1 MLMIFGDAKNVF
13 AGKNTNVP
21 LKVAVIFFCLI
32 NLLIAA
38 DQGIYLL
45 PMYNKIWILLKFHG

>member
-1 MLMIFGDAKNVF
+1 MIFGDAKNVF

-32 NLLIAA
+32 NFLIAA